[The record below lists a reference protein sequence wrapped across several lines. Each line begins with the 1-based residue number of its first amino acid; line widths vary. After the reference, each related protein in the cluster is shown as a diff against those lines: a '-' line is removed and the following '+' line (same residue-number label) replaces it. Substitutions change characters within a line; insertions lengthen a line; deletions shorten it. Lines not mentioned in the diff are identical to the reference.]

1 MAKKSKPRKTTKPKQ
16 SSNKSTYI
24 FDGLV
29 SIVRTLANSQ
39 RDWGVEKINEFAD
52 ATKGYASSLK
62 GVPNVGSYTKAASD
76 SLKDLADYVN
86 ETEFDQI
93 LADSSTFAKRHPI
106 VVVIGC
112 AVAGV
117 VVTQM
122 LSSSHANVR
131 TDRTASKRRPS
142 ASAKKRHGAPVG
154 GKTRK
159 VNGQTHLNA

>member
-1 MAKKSKPRKTTKPKQ
+1 MAKKSKPRKTNKSKQ
-16 SSNKSTYI
+16 SSNKSSYT

-39 RDWGVEKINEFAD
+39 KDWGVEKLNEFAD

-76 SLKDLADYVN
+76 SLKDLAEYVN

-106 VVVIGC
+106 IVVIGC

-122 LSSSHANVR
+122 LGSSRAILR
-131 TDRTASKRRPS
+131 TDRSAKKRKPT
-142 ASAKKRHGAPVG
+142 ASAKKRRGASLG
-154 GKTRK
+154 GRNRNS
-159 VNGQTHLNA
+159 NGQTHLNA

>member
-106 VVVIGC
+106 IVVIGC

-117 VVTQM
+117 VVSQM
-122 LSSSHANVR
+122 LGSSRAALR
-131 TDRTASKRRPS
+131 TDRSARKRTPS
-142 ASAKKRHGAPVG
+142 ASAKKRRGASVG
-154 GKTRK
+154 GRTRK
-159 VNGQTHLNA
+159 LNGQTHLNA